1 MSLVKFCLTL
11 SVALCCYSQ
20 QPATRYKPIVT
31 ARPSSLPPGG
41 VRAVTGAMESQGLLL
56 LMDSQNAAQTFSVVD
71 LAGANPGRIRSVPA
85 SPSSLVAFSD
95 KYVVWNQ
102 PTPLNSVLHV
112 FSLHDNTQKTVTSD
126 IRGIIQ
132 LALVEEDV
140 IAAHKQNGSITVT
153 RINLLTAKS
162 ARVDSFSEDARVLHF
177 GQSSPSAIVLVD
189 PVNARFRV
197 IRPNPDSPS
206 ASWLPI
212 DSTIVQEA
220 KSEKARLTPGPSAG
234 DFHPTVVYNLSVI
247 GHFLGTQDTHWFV
260 VARSE
265 KGVGR
270 YAVKLDTT
278 GREVARMILE
288 YPDGRPKSAG
298 FVQFA
303 GILPGAPQDQ
313 HLDLVTFDGNWLRY
327 EGVAK

>member
-1 MSLVKFCLTL
+1 
-11 SVALCCYSQ
+11 
-20 QPATRYKPIVT
+20 
-31 ARPSSLPPGG
+31 
-41 VRAVTGAMESQGLLL
+41 
-56 LMDSQNAAQTFSVVD
+56 MDPQNAAQTFSVVD
-71 LAGANPGRIRSVPA
+71 LAGANLGRIWSVPDT
-85 SPSSLVAFSD
+85 PSSLLAFSD
-95 KYVVWNQ
+95 KDVVWNQ

-112 FSLHDNTQKTVTSD
+112 FSLHDKTQKTVTVD

-132 LALVEEDV
+132 LAVVDDEV

-162 ARVDSFSEDARVLHF
+162 ERVDSFSEDARVIHF
-177 GQSSPSAIVLVD
+177 GQSSASAIVLVD

-206 ASWLPI
+206 ASWLPM
-212 DSTIVQEA
+212 DSAIVQEA
-220 KSEKARLTPGPSAG
+220 KGEKARMTLGASAG
-234 DFHPTVVYNLSVI
+234 TYYATII
-247 GHFLGTQDTHWFV
+247 GHFLGPQDTHWFV

-270 YAVKLDTT
+270 YAVKLDAA

-303 GILPGAPQDQ
+303 GMLPGAPQDQ